1 MALLVLK
8 PKHSL
13 VNVPPFRLINKLREA
28 DTPPMAWAHL
38 KKGHAVDSYSEEQLQ
53 TELEGLVGAPAADI
67 LAAASKP
74 STKVNLQIALHLAIG
89 EANAY
94 GQPPTKTPQKQ
105 NGAGPSR
112 ALPAEEP
119 GSLPTRAAAS
129 GGDRQAPPDNHTQ
142 QVRACKV
149 NHIFIVDK

>member
-38 KKGHAVDSYSEEQLQ
+38 KKGHAVVNYSKEQLQ
-53 TELEGLVGAPAADI
+53 TELGGFVGAPAADI

-74 STKVNLQIALHLAIG
+74 ITKVNIIYVLSMIIVSEYDTLIVIIPDIFGCAFPMASLLHALNLVI
-89 EANAY
+89 
-94 GQPPTKTPQKQ
+94 
-105 NGAGPSR
+105 
-112 ALPAEEP
+112 LV
-119 GSLPTRAAAS
+119 LL
-129 GGDRQAPPDNHTQ
+129 
-142 QVRACKV
+142 
-149 NHIFIVDK
+149 IFIL